1 MAQRIKLATQLI
13 AIDNLL
19 DATSYAISG
28 MMPDKYI
35 YNDKEDTPAEY
46 QYMVN
51 AQSKLYE
58 ASQEIKK
65 AKKLIKPEIT
75 NLNISKHL

>member
-13 AIDNLL
+13 AIDDLL
-19 DATSYAISG
+19 SSTRGVISG
-28 MMPDKYI
+28 MVPDKYI
-35 YNDKEDTPAEY
+35 YQNGDIPAEY

>member
-1 MAQRIKLATQLI
+1 MAQRIKLAAQLI
-13 AIDNLL
+13 AIDDLIH
-19 DATSYAISG
+19 ATDKAIG
-28 MMPDKYI
+28 VMIPDKYI
-35 YNDKEDTPAEY
+35 YHSADAPTEY

-51 AQSKLYE
+51 AQKKLYE

>member
-13 AIDNLL
+13 AIDDLIH
-19 DATSYAISG
+19 ATDQAIGG
-28 MMPDKYI
+28 MIPDKYI
-35 YNDKEDTPAEY
+35 YHDGDRPAEY

-58 ASQEIKK
+58 ASLEIKK